1 MSLESA
7 GAESAPQNPL
17 GGAQALENRF
27 ENLWQGGA
35 FDSQDPREAAQLRAE
50 RGQASAP
57 EQQQPVNGKLPAQQP
72 TQAVPEQQTEQPEEG
87 PEYADLDDY
96 LTRSNIERESFMS
109 MPVNV
114 KIDGKTERATLAD
127 LVKNYGLERHFQ
139 AKSIAFAEQQRA
151 WEGEREKAKQALG
164 QHLNSAETL
173 AKLAHQQLLGE
184 YQGIDW
190 NKLRMEDPIQWS
202 VRNQEFQN
210 RANQIQ
216 QHLAQ
221 VQHQQQQL
229 AQQAEQERLAKLPQ
243 EREKMLD
250 ARPEW
255 RDDTKFQAAR
265 AEMTGYARKLGYSD
279 AEIGSIFDHR
289 FMLILHDAARFAQ
302 LQAQAPQA
310 AKRVRAAPQMAN
322 PGARIQRD
330 PNQAAL
336 SQAKERWKRN
346 PRDQDAAVA
355 LFDRLA

>member
-27 ENLWQGGA
+27 ESLWQGGA
-35 FDSQDPREAAQLRAE
+35 FDSQDPREAEQLRAE
-50 RGQASAP
+50 RGQTSAP
-57 EQQQPVNGKLPAQQP
+57 EQQQPINGKPPVQQQSAP
-72 TQAVPEQQTEQPEEG
+72 GQQTEHADEG

-96 LTRSNIERESFMS
+96 LTKSNIERESFMS
-109 MPVNV
+109 MPVTV
-114 KIDGKTERATLAD
+114 KIDGKTSQVKFAD
-127 LVKNYGLERHFQ
+127 VLKSYQLEGHVQ
-139 AKSIAFAEQQRA
+139 QKSIALSEQQRA
-151 WEGEREKAKQALG
+151 WEAEREKAKQALG
-164 QHLNSAETL
+164 QHLNNAETL
-173 AKLAHQQLLGE
+173 AKLAHQQLLAE

-216 QHLAQ
+216 QHLTQ
-221 VQHQQQQL
+221 VQQHQQQQ
-229 AQQAEQERLAKLPQ
+229 AEQAKQEQLAKLPQ

-336 SQAKERWKRN
+336 SQAKERWKKN
-346 PRDQDAAVA
+346 PRDPDAAVA
-355 LFDRLA
+355 VFDRLA